1 MEVYLVPIGAT
12 RYELYCEQ
20 ADSDD
25 LANDDRASLGVVYVR
40 FREMVAE
47 AQEDRR
53 ARRLAAV
60 PADPSARQPLIIRLR
75 NLIISWVAEAIAEQR
90 LLWNLRMQRD
100 VELVYPDDVDGSCAL
115 AIARGGLQLDAD
127 RHGRWLIIDGV
138 LAVILGPLLFFVPGP
153 NLVAYYFTF
162 RAVGHLLS
170 WRGAR
175 RGLREISWHTRSSR
189 ALSALRGLLSLN
201 PRARARHVR
210 DIEARLQLEH
220 FAAFVERMIVG
231 VGVRPKRKVK

>member
-12 RYELYCEQ
+12 RYELYCEP
-20 ADSDD
+20 ADADD
-25 LANDDRASLGVVYVR
+25 LASDDHAGLGVVYAR

-47 AQEDRR
+47 TQEDRR

-60 PADPSARQPLIIRLR
+60 PADPSARQPLIARLR
-75 NLIISWVAEAIAEQR
+75 NLIVSWVAEAIAEQR
-90 LLWNLRMQRD
+90 LLWHLRTQRD
-100 VELVYPDDVDGSCAL
+100 AELVYPDDVDSSCAL
-115 AIARGGLQLDAD
+115 AIARGGLQRDAD

-138 LAVILGPLLFFVPGP
+138 LAAMLGPLLFFVPGP

-175 RGLREISWHTRSSR
+175 RGLGGVSWNTRSSR
-189 ALSALRGLLSLN
+189 SLSELRGLLSLK

-210 DIEARLQLEH
+210 DIEAQLQLEH
-220 FAAFVERMIVG
+220 FAAFVERMVVG
-231 VGVRPKRKVK
+231 VRVRPKRKV